1 MCRKNIKRQI
11 TFVSTDSGEYL
22 IHSEIMK
29 EAQRRGYSVKS
40 TDDIFTKDEIVFY
53 CQHECFPK
61 NRSKLSVILLHD
73 LGQMHGDL
81 WPNPWIKENWNKFD
95 IGFLPDK
102 NWEKMWLHSSSCY
115 LACPKIGCYYGG
127 WPKADILNDQDFLK
141 KAKQTALDLGLDPLK
156 RTVLYAPSWEND
168 NKQLEFVHAMQQLN
182 VNMLVKQYP
191 WHETPYQHIARN
203 IEKANEDC
211 SGINN
216 LYIMDSKANIF
227 EAIAMSDVLISE
239 ESSTLV
245 EAMLMGKPSVA
256 VMDWVVPDVNP
267 PRLPEAPFDFV
278 LKTTKKDLSSFVQN
292 VLANYD
298 NFTAEIEEYK
308 NKNFTN
314 VGHAAKDIMDII
326 DSYIDGTDKYIT
338 ERLPVSSTKIHWSL
352 KERLGWSI
360 VSKKAYLAA
369 KYSKPDSNKFMNM
382 LYRIYKKCQHR

>member
-1 MCRKNIKRQI
+1 
-11 TFVSTDSGEYL
+11 
-22 IHSEIMK
+22 MK
-29 EAQRRGYSVKS
+29 EAERRGYSVQAS
-40 TDDIFTKDEIVFY
+40 DDIFAKNEIVFY

-115 LACPKIGCYYGG
+115 LARPRIGCYYGG

-141 KAKQTALDLGLDPLK
+141 KAKETARDLGLDPLK
-156 RTVLYAPSWEND
+156 KTILYAPSWEND
-168 NKQLEFVHAMQQLN
+168 NKQLEFVHAMQRLD

-191 WHETPYQHIARN
+191 WDGDMYPHICRN
-203 IEKANEDC
+203 IKKVNEDC
-211 SGINN
+211 KGIKN

-227 EAIAMSDVLISE
+227 EAIAMSDILISE

-256 VMDWVVPDVNP
+256 VMDWVVPDIDP

-292 VLANYD
+292 VLTNYD
-298 NFTAEIEEYK
+298 NFTAKIDEYK
-308 NKNFTN
+308 NTNFTN

-326 DSYIDGTDKYIT
+326 DSYIDGTDKYLK
-338 ERLPVSSTKIHWSL
+338 ERLPVSSTKIKWSI
-352 KERLGWSI
+352 KERVGWSI
-360 VSKKAYLAA
+360 VSKKAYLTA
-369 KYSKPDSNKFMNM
+369 KYSKEGSNKFMHM
-382 LYRIYKKCQHR
+382 LYKVYKKCQHR

>member
-1 MCRKNIKRQI
+1 MTKNIKKSI
-11 TFVSTDSGEYL
+11 TFVSTDSGEQL

-29 EAQRRGYSVKS
+29 EAERRGYSVQAS
-40 TDDIFTKDEIVFY
+40 DDIFAKNEIVFY

-73 LGQMHGDL
+73 LGQMHGEL

-102 NWEKMWLHSSSCY
+102 NWEKMWLYSSSCY
-115 LACPKIGCYYGG
+115 LARPRIGCYYGG

-141 KAKQTALDLGLDPLK
+141 KAKETARDLGLDPLK
-156 RTVLYAPSWEND
+156 KTILYAPSWEND
-168 NKQLEFVHAMQQLN
+168 NKQLEFVHAMQRLD

-191 WHETPYQHIARN
+191 WDGDMYPHICRN
-203 IEKANEDC
+203 IKKVNEDC
-211 SGINN
+211 KGIKN

-227 EAIAMSDVLISE
+227 EAIAMSDILISE

-256 VMDWVVPDVNP
+256 VMDWVVPDIDP

-292 VLANYD
+292 ILTNYD
-298 NFTAEIEEYK
+298 NFTTKIDEYK
-308 NKNFTN
+308 NTNFTN

-326 DSYIDGTDKYIT
+326 DSYIDGTDKYLK
-338 ERLPVSSTKIHWSL
+338 ERLPVSSTKIKWSI
-352 KERLGWSI
+352 KERVGWSI
-360 VSKKAYLAA
+360 VSKKAYLTA
-369 KYSKPDSNKFMNM
+369 KYSKEDSNKFMHT
-382 LYRIYKKCQHR
+382 LYKVYKKWRGR